1 MWNNQEY
8 ESWDDST
15 KDETPRNINLNKSK
29 KLFLKKVNNLP
40 NLETIDLSYAGFVFI
55 GELINNL
62 HALTTLDISHKSGDI
77 YDSSLRVDLFPESL
91 EHLNMSHNNLNISMY
106 FMDFQHLC
114 NLHTLNLSHTGIT
127 YLPRCPASLRVLDVS
142 SNSIHNSCQILTN
155 SQIGVI
161 ANLHTLVIHGNVDI
175 FLPDSIPLHILL
187 F

>member
-62 HALTTLDISHKSGDI
+62 HALTTLDIGIGDRIDLFVETRVANGHQLKSG
-77 YDSSLRVDLFPESL
+77 SLRFRRFKRLQECGRIVRRGLQVSGQGDRNDGRTSRRNQPHRKAGAPCGPRRDRARSPPGR
-91 EHLNMSHNNLNISMY
+91 
-106 FMDFQHLC
+106 
-114 NLHTLNLSHTGIT
+114 HTV
-127 YLPRCPASLRVLDVS
+127 RR
-142 SNSIHNSCQILTN
+142 
-155 SQIGVI
+155 
-161 ANLHTLVIHGNVDI
+161 
-175 FLPDSIPLHILL
+175 
-187 F
+187 